1 MSPDFETPMNALFAR
16 MVASATIVFTADST
30 VDDATLSNVSSFEH
44 LFVGLPVFGPGV
56 SRGAVISGIDANAG
70 TMTLSGAVTGNGTA
84 AEFTTGFLTTG
95 RRVKHWQQVP
105 DQPALFL
112 RRTGTLD
119 EYDGDLPIVTIE
131 GEIWIYSK
139 AGEDPAAAPD
149 VALSN
154 LDRRARDS
162 LEADDD
168 MRCTLGG
175 LVYWCRIEG
184 RSDYSPGDQSGQGIS
199 RIPVRITL
207 RV

>member
-1 MSPDFETPMNALFAR
+1 MSPDFESSMNALFAR
-16 MVASATIVFTADST
+16 MIAAATILFTADA
-30 VDDATLSNVSSFEH
+30 VADDGTLSNVSSFNR

-56 SRGAVISGIDANAG
+56 PRGAVISGIDATAG
-70 TMTLSGAVTGNGTA
+70 TVTLSGTVSAGGTVVA
-84 AEFTTGFLTTG
+84 FTTGFLTTG
-95 RRVKHWQQVP
+95 RRVKHWQQVAE
-105 DQPALFL
+105 QPALFL

-119 EYDGDLPIVTIE
+119 EYDGDLPIVTVD
-131 GEIWIYSK
+131 GEIWIYSR
-139 AGEDPAAAPD
+139 AGEDPDAAPD

-154 LDRRARDS
+154 LDRLARDS
-162 LEADDD
+162 LEPDDD

-175 LVYWCRIEG
+175 LCYWCRIEG